1 MGVVDGPAGP
11 SVMSRLPT
19 FPPQEAPVSKHEFL
33 SDDWFTKVHE
43 LMAEHGADAPA
54 TTNMMLNMVVTDT
67 PWGER
72 EMHMGSVDGKAE
84 MGQGHADGADVT
96 LTTDYG
102 TAKDVFVSGNQQAG
116 MQAFM
121 SGKVKVQGDM
131 TKLMMSGQGGG
142 GNEAL
147 SSAIQ
152 GITE

>member
-1 MGVVDGPAGP
+1 MAKY
-11 SVMSRLPT
+11 
-19 FPPQEAPVSKHEFL
+19 AFL
-33 SDDWFTKVHE
+33 SDEWFAEVQKLV
-43 LMAEHGADAPA
+43 AEHGADAPSA
-54 TTNMMLNMVVTDT
+54 HPVVVNVVVTDS
-67 PWGER
+67 PFGDER
-72 EMHMGSVDGKAE
+72 QMHMGAKDGKAE
-84 MGQGHADGADVT
+84 MGMGLVDDADVT

-121 SGKVKVQGDM
+121 AGKVKVQGDM

-147 SSAIQ
+147 NTAIQ

>member
-1 MGVVDGPAGP
+1 MPKYA
-11 SVMSRLPT
+11 
-19 FPPQEAPVSKHEFL
+19 FL
-33 SDDWFTKVHE
+33 SDEWFAEVSKLVD
-43 LMAEHGADAPA
+43 EHGADAPSP
-54 TTNMMLNMVVTDT
+54 NPVVVNIVVTDS
-67 PWGER
+67 PFGDER
-72 EMHMGSVDGKAE
+72 HMHMGAKDGKGE
-84 MGQGHADGADVT
+84 MGIGLVDDADVT

-121 SGKVKVQGDM
+121 AGKVKVQGDM
-131 TKLMMSGQGGG
+131 TKLMMGQQGGG

>member
-1 MGVVDGPAGP
+1 M
-11 SVMSRLPT
+11 
-19 FPPQEAPVSKHEFL
+19 SKHEFL

-84 MGQGHADGADVT
+84 MGQGHADAADVT
-96 LTTDYG
+96 LTTDYT

-131 TKLMMSGQGGG
+131 TKLMMAQQGGG
-142 GNEAL
+142 PGGNQAL
-147 SSAIQ
+147 TDAIQ
-152 GITE
+152 EMTA